1 LDAPSAIAVNDV
13 VDDQRRRRV
22 SSEIKDNPVA
32 VGVIGGT
39 VEFPGDDVVGDYV
52 VEAAVV
58 IEPLIV
64 VVRNG
69 AGPTVE
75 IAVVVDEVV
84 VAGEVIAVDGA
95 DTRAA
100 GVVDAVADEA

>member
-1 LDAPSAIAVNDV
+1 MISAGGVFPPRSRI
-13 VDDQRRRRV
+13 
-22 SSEIKDNPVA
+22 NPVA

-39 VEFPGDDVVGDYV
+39 VEFSGDDVVGDYV
-52 VEAAVV
+52 VEAGVV

-84 VAGEVIAVDGA
+84 VAGEVSQLMAP
-95 DTRAA
+95 TPSRRCC
-100 GVVDAVADEA
+100 